1 MQDSRFNRE
10 NFGEYRDYLMRLGE
24 DNSISHGRLV
34 KNLRRAIEEELTSRQ
49 MEMITRYYIDGRS
62 MQDIADELSVNVS
75 TVSRTIK
82 RGRVRL
88 SRCLRF
94 GAREL
99 LDFSAE
105 G

>member
-10 NFGEYRDYLMRLGE
+10 NFGEYRDYLLRLGE
-24 DNSISHGRLV
+24 DNSRTHARLIR
-34 KNLRRAIEEELTSRQ
+34 NLRRAIEEELTERQ
-49 MEMITRYYIDGRS
+49 REMVKRYYIDGRS
-62 MQDIADELSVNVS
+62 MQDIAEELCVNVS

-82 RGRVRL
+82 RGRLRL

-94 GAREL
+94 GAKEL